1 MACQL
6 QNHPHLNASI
16 ITNCQEYYTYRLLF
30 SFLKL
35 AVAEIKFNNSLANA
49 SQLSE
54 KLAKRT
60 EELKAIQKQNILLN
74 NQLAEA
80 RSQLVEVQ
88 AENKENY

>member
-1 MACQL
+1 M
-6 QNHPHLNASI
+6 
-16 ITNCQEYYTYRLLF
+16 T
-30 SFLKL
+30 
-35 AVAEIKFNNSLANA
+35 EIKFNNSSANT
-49 SQLSE
+49 SWLSE

-88 AENKENY
+88 AENKENYWAKEIKKIFKRNLFKS

>member
-1 MACQL
+1 
-6 QNHPHLNASI
+6 
-16 ITNCQEYYTYRLLF
+16 
-30 SFLKL
+30 
-35 AVAEIKFNNSLANA
+35 VAEIKFNNFSANA

-88 AENKENY
+88 AENKENYWAKETEKNTREILFKS

>member
-6 QNHPHLNASI
+6 QNHPRLNASI
-16 ITNCQEYYTYRLLF
+16 ITNCQEYYTYRPLF

-35 AVAEIKFNNSLANA
+35 AVAEIKFNNSSANA
-49 SQLSE
+49 SRLSE

>member
-1 MACQL
+1 M
-6 QNHPHLNASI
+6 
-16 ITNCQEYYTYRLLF
+16 
-30 SFLKL
+30 
-35 AVAEIKFNNSLANA
+35 AEIKFNNSSANA
-49 SQLSE
+49 SRLSE

-60 EELKAIQKQNILLN
+60 EALKAIQKQNILLN

>member
-1 MACQL
+1 
-6 QNHPHLNASI
+6 
-16 ITNCQEYYTYRLLF
+16 
-30 SFLKL
+30 
-35 AVAEIKFNNSLANA
+35 VAEIKFNNFSANA

-88 AENKENY
+88 AEIKENF